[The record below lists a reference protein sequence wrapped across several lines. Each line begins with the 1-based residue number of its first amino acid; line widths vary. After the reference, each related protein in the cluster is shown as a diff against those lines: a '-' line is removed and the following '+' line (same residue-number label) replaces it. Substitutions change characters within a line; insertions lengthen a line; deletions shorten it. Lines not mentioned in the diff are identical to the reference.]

1 MVMRSVIL
9 VAALLALSAC
19 SEGTTVQEAKEDEGQ
34 IGASSGPNPNF
45 DGASAGDAFGEPTP
59 SEQDPGIGANSSD
72 QTAPQ
77 TDTPP
82 G

>member
-1 MVMRSVIL
+1 MRSSIFV
-9 VAALLALSAC
+9 VALLALGAC

-59 SEQDPGIGANSSD
+59 SEQGPGVGAPPTD
-72 QTAPQ
+72 QAAPA

>member
-1 MVMRSVIL
+1 MRGSVF
-9 VAALLALSAC
+9 VVALLALSAC
-19 SEGTTVQEAKEDEGQ
+19 SDGTTVEEAKEDQGQ

-59 SEQDPGIGANSSD
+59 SEHGPGVALSTSD
-72 QTAPQ
+72 DSAPD

-82 G
+82 S